1 MNRRS
6 FFRTM
11 IGGVAAA
18 AAVRTWPFRVYSFP
32 SQVKSVA
39 IDFGYS
45 PLSFGGLPLYV
56 DKFCPPGK
64 IYTLNANLRHNN
76 LLGVQPGEQ
85 YKVLHPNTLDE
96 LLKNLKVTMI
106 TGLHVP

>member
-6 FFRTM
+6 FFKKM

-18 AAVRTWPFRVYSFP
+18 AAVRTWPFRIYSFP
-32 SQVKSVA
+32 SQVKPIA

-45 PLSFGGLPLYV
+45 AFSFGGLPMYV

-64 IYTLNANLRHNN
+64 IYTINANLQA
-76 LLGVQPGEQ
+76 GKQ

-96 LLKNLKVTMI
+96 LLKNIKVTTI

>member
-6 FFRTM
+6 FFRKM

-32 SQVKSVA
+32 SQVKPIA

-45 PLSFGGLPLYV
+45 PFSFGGLPMYV

-64 IYTLNANLRHNN
+64 IYTINANLS
-76 LLGVQPGEQ
+76 PGEQ
-85 YKVLHPNTLDE
+85 YKMCSPATLEE
-96 LLKNLKVTMI
+96 LLKNFKCTTI
-106 TGLHVP
+106 TGLQI